1 MQLRVEQTFF
11 LFVSFYNPSQLSP
24 SSCLEL
30 LIKRV
35 HSRNVKEYKDEIR
48 STFGVL
54 SSPFFRVIKSGRKYR
69 PFCKEIIF
77 FLPILNDSISHFR
90 I

>member
-1 MQLRVEQTFF
+1 MQLGAEQTIS
-11 LFVSFYNPSQLSP
+11 LFVSFYKPSQLSP

-35 HSRNVKEYKDEIR
+35 HSRNVKEYEDKIR

-54 SSPFFRVIKSGRKYR
+54 SSPFFRVTKKIQAILQGNHLVPSHIK
-69 PFCKEIIF
+69 
-77 FLPILNDSISHFR
+77 
-90 I
+90 